1 MADSAD
7 FREALDEMWELH
19 QKKNK
24 DYGAQEDPYRNVRS
38 GADWGVDPWVSALIR
53 GGDKIKRLQ
62 KYAQTGELS
71 NEGAEDSLID
81 LAVYAVI
88 ALVLWR
94 EQHKEK
100 REQKT
105 FTPVKGTELLTFDTV
120 EEFADYLL
128 EHKDDAES

>member
-1 MADSAD
+1 MATSQD
-7 FREALDEMWELH
+7 FRNVLDEMWELH
-19 QKKNK
+19 QLKNR
-24 DYGAQEDPYRNVRS
+24 DYGAQNDPYRNVRS

-62 KYAQTGELS
+62 KYAQTKELA

-81 LAVYAVI
+81 LAVYSVI

-94 EQHKEK
+94 EQYHEK

-105 FTPVKGTELLTFDTV
+105 FIPVTEYIPKSEDFEAV
-120 EEFADYLL
+120 AA
-128 EHKDDAES
+128 AEGKIVTTR